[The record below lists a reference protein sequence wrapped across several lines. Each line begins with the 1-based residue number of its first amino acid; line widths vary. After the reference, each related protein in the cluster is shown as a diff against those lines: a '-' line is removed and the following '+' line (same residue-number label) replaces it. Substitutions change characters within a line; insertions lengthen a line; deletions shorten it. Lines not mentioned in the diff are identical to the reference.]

1 MKPSIF
7 KNLNKGFLS
16 LSIGVF
22 SWLLAKKAQAL
33 NFAETSGLA
42 KTANNA
48 GYPEGL
54 NANPEELIIQGIG
67 FVLSFV
73 GVLFLLLMIY
83 GGFIWMTARG
93 NQSDAE
99 KAKKIITAG
108 LIGVIVVFG
117 AYAISY
123 FVVNFFS
130 ESSLQ

>member
-1 MKPSIF
+1 MK
-7 KNLNKGFLS
+7 KNPFYKLNNGILA
-16 LSIGVF
+16 LSIGFF
-22 SWLLAKKAQAL
+22 SWFIAKKAQAL
-33 NFAETSGLA
+33 KFSEVSGLS

-54 NANPEELIIQGIG
+54 NANPEELIIQGISI
-67 FVLSFV
+67 VLSFV
-73 GVLFLLLMIY
+73 GVLFMLLMIY

-93 NQSDAE
+93 NESEVA

-108 LIGVIVVFG
+108 IIGLIVVFG